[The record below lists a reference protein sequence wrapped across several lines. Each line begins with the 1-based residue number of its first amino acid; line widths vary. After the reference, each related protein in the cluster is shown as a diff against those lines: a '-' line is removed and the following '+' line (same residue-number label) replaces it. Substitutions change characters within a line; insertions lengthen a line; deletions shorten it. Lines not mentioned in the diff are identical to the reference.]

1 MTPSEMVDKIK
12 SIQIMSKWGVGVDA
26 VIGDVDANGVLQAP
40 SGSCALYSED
50 IREIP
55 ENGWRGRMMGR
66 STVTSIILPNLTS
79 IGNNGMRNCF
89 YGNTALTRVELPNL
103 TTLGD
108 FALTNAFYSCDN
120 LTVVKMPRI

>member
-1 MTPSEMVDKIK
+1 MVDKIK

-40 SGSCALYSED
+40 SGSCELYSED

-55 ENGWRGRMMGR
+55 EDGWRGRMMGR
-66 STVTSIILPNLTS
+66 STVTSVILPNLTS

-89 YGNTALTRVELPNL
+89 FGNTALTRVELPNL
-103 TTLGD
+103 TTLRD
-108 FALTNAFYSCDN
+108 FALTNAFNSCDN
-120 LTVVKMPRI
+120 LTVVKIPRI

>member
-1 MTPSEMVDKIK
+1 MVDKIK

-55 ENGWRGRMMGR
+55 EDGWRGRMMGR
-66 STVTSIILPNLTS
+66 STVTSVILPNLTS

-89 YGNTALTRVELPNL
+89 FGNTALTRVELPNL
-103 TTLGD
+103 TTLRD
-108 FALTNAFYSCDN
+108 FALTNAFNSCDS
-120 LTVVKMPRI
+120 LTVVKIPRI